1 MHWQKMAEQVAAIQ
15 NAAEESDC
23 DSDIGSISN
32 RPSDS
37 QTSEAREL
45 LWVMST
51 SVDLTW
57 KHTFHRT

>member
-15 NAAEESDC
+15 NAAEKESDC

-45 LWVMST
+45 L
-51 SVDLTW
+51 
-57 KHTFHRT
+57 

>member
-45 LWVMST
+45 L
-51 SVDLTW
+51 
-57 KHTFHRT
+57 